1 MCEVPPATILS
12 QSYPSSSPAAAWFQ
26 LNRMCVVGAGLKW
39 GYKEVCKGSTRGVN
53 KTKADQSWMLIG
65 MI

>member
-26 LNRMCVVGAGLKW
+26 LKRMCVVGAWFEMG
-39 GYKEVCKGSTRGVN
+39 
-53 KTKADQSWMLIG
+53 I
-65 MI
+65 